1 MPRKSPAYGLSLD
14 QAIKEL
20 LQLCPVDTLSFLL
33 PEVPA
38 TRGDPLGWQFHNVQ
52 VRKKDLARKGLVMD
66 LNMEFRFQDGPPL
79 LLVLVEHWSSARSV
93 DLLRTAQYFLDLS
106 SRFPDHQIVPIALV
120 TEPDSTPISDS
131 FSRSALGQEFLR
143 FTTRVVQ
150 LSSLDAARWADA
162 RNLVAAT
169 MLMAMGGALP
179 RQDKLFAT
187 IRFFQLH
194 PNEDETRL
202 LFPLLSQLGKLNS
215 EEHAMTIKYLTQL
228 PKPLFMVMMEEQAI
242 SEGLAKGMAQGL
254 EKGMEEGMERG
265 MEKGMKKGMEKGLA
279 LGHREKAL
287 EDARKMREHGI
298 SWHIITDVTG
308 IHPQEL
314 DPAQAEASPSERT

>member
-1 MPRKSPAYGLSLD
+1 MPRKIPASSLSLD

-38 TRGDPLGWQFHNVQ
+38 TRGDPTRWQFHNVQ
-52 VRKKDLARKGLVMD
+52 VRKKDLTRKGLVMD
-66 LNMEFRFQDGPPL
+66 LNIEFEFSNAPPL
-79 LLVLVEHWSSARSV
+79 LLVLVEHWSTARSV

-106 SRFPDHQIVPIALV
+106 SRFPEHQIVPVALI
-120 TEPDSTPISDS
+120 TEPDSEPVLDT

-150 LSSLDAARWADA
+150 LSTLDAARWANA
-162 RNLVAAT
+162 RNLVATT
-169 MLMAMGGALP
+169 MLLAMGGTID
-179 RQDKLFAT
+179 RQEKLLAT
-187 IRFFQLH
+187 IRFFQRH

-202 LFPLLSQLGKLNS
+202 LFPLLSQLGRLNP

-254 EKGMEEGMERG
+254 EKGME
-265 MEKGMKKGMEKGLA
+265 KGIA

-298 SWHIITDVTG
+298 PWNIISDVTG
-308 IHPQEL
+308 ILPEEL
-314 DPAQAEASPSERT
+314 DQPQA

>member
-1 MPRKSPAYGLSLD
+1 MPRKSPPSSLSLD

-38 TRGDPLGWQFHNVQ
+38 TRGDPVSWQFHNVQ

-66 LNMEFRFQDGPPL
+66 LNIEFSFEEGPPL
-79 LLVLVEHWSSARSV
+79 LLVLVEHWSTARSV

-106 SRFPDHQIVPIALV
+106 SRFPEHQIVPVALV
-120 TEPDSTPISDS
+120 TEPDTAPIVDS

-143 FTTRVVQ
+143 FSTRVVQ
-150 LSSLDAARWADA
+150 LSTVDAAQWTRA

-169 MLMAMGGALP
+169 MLMVMGGALA
-179 RQDKLFAT
+179 RQEKLFAT
-187 IRFFQLH
+187 IRFFQQH

-202 LFPLLSQLGKLNS
+202 LFPLLSQLGRLNP

-228 PKPLFMVMMEEQAI
+228 PKPLFMVMMEEQAN
-242 SEGLAKGMAQGL
+242 SEGLAKGM
-254 EKGMEEGMERG
+254 EKGM
-265 MEKGMKKGMEKGLA
+265 A

-298 SWHIITDVTG
+298 SWDIITDVTG

-314 DPAQAEASPSERT
+314 DSAQA